1 MSYFQ
6 ATYSTLVTRDGYVLS
21 VPNGTSVAG
30 LGLTA
35 SLTGGTGSQGVLGLQ
50 EVYPAIPGLVMSEW
64 QEGNLVSLPIDLT
77 PTSGTL
83 VNDTMYTLRFAS
95 LISTQSTQI
104 VDYMLILMVGD
115 PYDADLTVT
124 PTQNSQPVTAPIDV
138 TVGSSIIALGL
149 SVAAQNASGQGIGL
163 ATTVSNTGT
172 TGIDPSQF
180 SGFGSAGLT
189 APNGTASGVFDT
201 EGTLTVRMYGWGIN
215 QYASGSAW
223 AYEYYATVV
232 EFDIN
237 VLPDP
242 RIGMQDAAGT
252 ITTGATASGDR
263 DFGTHDIGT
272 LPTGW
277 STFTVTNTGVGNLA
291 LSDPTLT
298 TPFAGA
304 GAAAFDLDL
313 SGYSHS
319 VPAGSS
325 TWFAVRMGA
334 GATVGANAAWVSI
347 THNDP
352 TLSGDFT
359 FEITG
364 DVTSTPVIEVSDS
377 GGPFAGGAA
386 ASGDRDFGQVDMA
399 IMPVSVSFQV
409 ANTGS
414 GSLLISGITLAG
426 TNPGDFV
433 LDTTGMIMTIA
444 AGVSTSFD
452 VQFDAATIG
461 VKNAKVVIQ
470 HNAGADFE
478 INLAGVAT
486 TTNIPVI
493 TVSSVPGGREGDS
506 YSYALPATGG
516 VSPYSFQLV
525 SGALP
530 AGLSLSSNGTI
541 SGTPSEFGTF
551 QFTAEVKDSVGASST
566 QAISMDVSIG
576 AGGGSGDGGG
586 AGCTAQQGAS
596 MLAPLL
602 LCLLL
607 VYSRRR
613 RGSHR

>member
-223 AYEYYATVV
+223 AIRPSSRHARTTRSAAPSTNSSTSTRVPIV
-232 EFDIN
+232 AGRWLN
-237 VLPDP
+237 SLKGSP
-242 RIGMQDAAGT
+242 RIRACACSAMLS
-252 ITTGATASGDR
+252 ATS
-263 DFGTHDIGT
+263 
-272 LPTGW
+272 
-277 STFTVTNTGVGNLA
+277 
-291 LSDPTLT
+291 
-298 TPFAGA
+298 
-304 GAAAFDLDL
+304 GAAP
-313 SGYSHS
+313 S
-319 VPAGSS
+319 
-325 TWFAVRMGA
+325 
-334 GATVGANAAWVSI
+334 WVSASR
-347 THNDP
+347 TRSRSSSRSVP
-352 TLSGDFT
+352 TLSRYPSL
-359 FEITG
+359 
-364 DVTSTPVIEVSDS
+364 VVSMM
-377 GGPFAGGAA
+377 
-386 ASGDRDFGQVDMA
+386 AS
-399 IMPVSVSFQV
+399 P
-409 ANTGS
+409 
-414 GSLLISGITLAG
+414 
-426 TNPGDFV
+426 
-433 LDTTGMIMTIA
+433 
-444 AGVSTSFD
+444 
-452 VQFDAATIG
+452 
-461 VKNAKVVIQ
+461 
-470 HNAGADFE
+470 
-478 INLAGVAT
+478 
-486 TTNIPVI
+486 
-493 TVSSVPGGREGDS
+493 
-506 YSYALPATGG
+506 YALRSRAT
-516 VSPYSFQLV
+516 
-525 SGALP
+525 
-530 AGLSLSSNGTI
+530 
-541 SGTPSEFGTF
+541 
-551 QFTAEVKDSVGASST
+551 
-566 QAISMDVSIG
+566 
-576 AGGGSGDGGG
+576 
-586 AGCTAQQGAS
+586 
-596 MLAPLL
+596 
-602 LCLLL
+602 
-607 VYSRRR
+607 
-613 RGSHR
+613 